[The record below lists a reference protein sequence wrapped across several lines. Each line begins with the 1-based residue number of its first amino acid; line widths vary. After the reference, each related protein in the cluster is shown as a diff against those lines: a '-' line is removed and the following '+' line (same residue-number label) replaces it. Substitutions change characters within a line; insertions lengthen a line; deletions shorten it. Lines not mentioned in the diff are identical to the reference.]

1 MLDSLRF
8 CLVNMTLRLRPG
20 SARTFLLHFIAQ
32 LIHLEMKDKKQF
44 DPKIRWINLSASDV
58 NAIGNKWDEFG
69 VCGKHLRF

>member
-32 LIHLEMKDKKQF
+32 LIHLEMKDKK
-44 DPKIRWINLSASDV
+44 
-58 NAIGNKWDEFG
+58 
-69 VCGKHLRF
+69 